1 MPKHPNS
8 PTHTMNR
15 RPSDRRTLSHSA
27 CWVFLPKNVK
37 ERPSSERVSQS
48 NNNRWNIFFF
58 LCWLGCFATKEK
70 SRDGV
75 WKTRRSVKIKEFF
88 SLSHLHYIHKTS
100 IGLLMFY
107 LYRNDEEMSEVS
119 EWEREREITRIP
131 VLQHTSDLGSH
142 CLLWPSTSSSMWRT
156 NGAGKKLT
164 NSKRHD
170 EAEESFELLPR
181 SCSCCLNIIISLS
194 QLWAAE

>member
-15 RPSDRRTLSHSA
+15 RPSDRRTLSPLCLLS
-27 CWVFLPKNVK
+27 FSSENVK

-48 NNNRWNIFFF
+48 NNNRWNIFFPVLTWL
-58 LCWLGCFATKEK
+58 LCDEKEK

-75 WKTRRSVKIKEFF
+75 WKTRRSVEIKEFF

-100 IGLLMFY
+100 IGLLVFY

-119 EWEREREITRIP
+119 EWEREITRIP

-156 NGAGKKLT
+156 NGAGKKKLT
-164 NSKRHD
+164 N
-170 EAEESFELLPR
+170 
-181 SCSCCLNIIISLS
+181 
-194 QLWAAE
+194 